1 MQKPMKHVLI
11 VEPNLALGMVFSRAF
26 LVAGYGAKHVTEGAE
41 SARILEDS
49 PPRFVVLNAA
59 LPADQANMILKV
71 IKERYNSRRMPVIA
85 YTLDNKTS
93 PTRESRFQD
102 AAEFLTL
109 EEANPK
115 ALLEAADRVLNS
127 ARTPGTP
134 PPETEAPPPA
144 EPESVADPAP
154 IANPPDPAPKQTGL
168 QSCKTLSQK
177 LLATQGGNSRY
188 PLLLELHESF
198 HAFNE
203 QNRSMIL
210 GLGGKLCDA
219 LDSLVHH
226 LCHQPS
232 AANSSTLRTVFQAIN
247 SLDTF
252 LKHGPLAAP
261 PKDLEYRALV
271 VDDQPE
277 VLALVEGTLEIAG
290 VHADTSKDATEALA
304 LSKQHSY
311 DLFLFDVMMP
321 GLSGFELCEKIRE
334 SSRYKATPVV
344 FITGADGFDSRI
356 RSASSGGSDFIAKP
370 FMPTELAVK
379 ALFHL
384 LPR

>member
-144 EPESVADPAP
+144 EP
-154 IANPPDPAPKQTGL
+154 
-168 QSCKTLSQK
+168 
-177 LLATQGGNSRY
+177 
-188 PLLLELHESF
+188 
-198 HAFNE
+198 
-203 QNRSMIL
+203 
-210 GLGGKLCDA
+210 
-219 LDSLVHH
+219 
-226 LCHQPS
+226 
-232 AANSSTLRTVFQAIN
+232 
-247 SLDTF
+247 
-252 LKHGPLAAP
+252 
-261 PKDLEYRALV
+261 
-271 VDDQPE
+271 
-277 VLALVEGTLEIAG
+277 
-290 VHADTSKDATEALA
+290 
-304 LSKQHSY
+304 
-311 DLFLFDVMMP
+311 
-321 GLSGFELCEKIRE
+321 
-334 SSRYKATPVV
+334 
-344 FITGADGFDSRI
+344 
-356 RSASSGGSDFIAKP
+356 
-370 FMPTELAVK
+370 
-379 ALFHL
+379 
-384 LPR
+384 